1 MDCCSG
7 VKTRAEFLSQKLE
20 NFKAFLEPF
29 CVTEAQRARL
39 AEYANLD
46 TAMPF
51 ILQGVA
57 LRSAGA
63 SLPVE
68 AFVSEFSLDGRS
80 DADKNAFRTK
90 VERYLTMFCD
100 VLTS

>member
-1 MDCCSG
+1 
-7 VKTRAEFLSQKLE
+7 
-20 NFKAFLEPF
+20 
-29 CVTEAQRARL
+29 
-39 AEYANLD
+39 
-46 TAMPF
+46 MPF